1 MGDTDAA
8 FGALTQYRR
17 RIRRLGHSDHSHL
30 PIVFNDYM
38 NCLMGDP
45 TDAKILALIE
55 PVARSGAEYFVID
68 AGWYADDN
76 DGWDDV
82 RAWEPSQKR
91 LPMGF
96 KNLLDK
102 IREAGLKPGLWIEA
116 EVIGVR
122 SPVTDELP
130 PEAYFQRD
138 DERILE
144 KNRYQLDFRHPAVI
158 ARMDGIINRLVTE
171 YGVAYF
177 KFDYNIEPVWDD
189 ETNALTVVNA
199 LFSGR
204 VHLSGRLDL
213 LAPRQLELVCRGMEV
228 YKEIRGDLASAVP
241 FWPLGFAKWHD
252 DWLAAGLRVIDG
264 EDDGSAGKG
273 GQCHL
278 AIWRRAGGQASC
290 ELPLS
295 FLEGAR
301 DVSTSLLYPD
311 LPGPKLEVVGET
323 SLRPTIAST
332 IGARLFC
339 VIWS

>member
-177 KFDYNIEPVWDD
+177 KFDYNIEVTQGTDIACHSPGAGQLDHNRAYLRWVSNLLDRYPS
-189 ETNALTVVNA
+189 LVNENCN
-199 LFSGR
+199 SGAQ
-204 VHLSGRLDL
+204 RLDDAMNAVFTL
-213 LAPRQLELVCRGMEV
+213 QSTSDQQDPVRSTRRSAGISPT
-228 YKEIRGDLASAVP
+228 AVP
-241 FWPLGFAKWHD
+241 FWPLGFSKWHD
-252 DWLAAGLRVIDG
+252 DWLAAGLRVVD
-264 EDDGSAGKG
+264 GKG
-273 GQCHL
+273 GS
-278 AIWRRAGGQASC
+278 AVRGGKC
-290 ELPLS
+290 
-295 FLEGAR
+295 
-301 DVSTSLLYPD
+301 
-311 LPGPKLEVVGET
+311 
-323 SLRPTIAST
+323 
-332 IGARLFC
+332 
-339 VIWS
+339 